1 MERRSTRSAST
12 EKSRSASPLAKP
24 QHLTP
29 LPFLPLTTRRLRV
42 QCNDPKQAVI
52 PGAGLRL
59 SRAPEAVRTT
69 QPKPSLCESV
79 CKCSPLENFGVC
91 VPVRRQ
97 RAATSSKRKR
107 KQKMSDQD
115 ASDQAAAANGG
126 DTSPSDPTADAGGST
141 LSAEQR
147 QRLEEQAALEM
158 LEESEARQWGGP
170 SHALH
175 GLLRKLGAGLDDL
188 LPSVSASHSRL
199 KAILAGMKADDDG
212 RQLVALSELCELLS
226 IGTEESMS
234 ALSVDVFV
242 PLLVQ
247 LLRKEHNA
255 DIMLLASRAMCH
267 VMDVH
272 PSSAAAIVHYDAV
285 PILCEKL
292 LSIEYIDLAE
302 QCLSALEKLSHEHP
316 LAILRGGGMQAVLQF
331 VDFFA
336 TGVQRIAVSTA
347 ANLCRGLPIECAHLV
362 ADAVPLLSGLLNHHD
377 QRVLEHVCLAFSR
390 LVDDFGTA
398 PAQLEMLA
406 AHGLLPNLHRLVSGM
421 VMGGA
426 AGDAGVTLSDTTY
439 TMLLRTLATICRGSG
454 ELCKQL
460 LQLKICSLL
469 RDGLMSEESVAPSS
483 GLSVNRPPDQLFQIL
498 SLSNELLPPI
508 TAASGGKNKDVAAT
522 AAGSG
527 AQASR
532 AVAPKPRPKR
542 AGSASPAGGEE
553 SEAPAPA
560 APVSERERVF
570 EENPELLIEYG
581 ETLLHVLMQV
591 YSYAVNPSVRQMSL
605 SCLAKLLHFS
615 SASHVSQLL
624 CNVPFSAFIAA
635 LLSSQEP
642 AAASSALQMA
652 EMLLVKLPQIFE
664 DKFLCEGVFHAV
676 DDIRALAASSEA
688 QAKSAAAVTA
698 SASTSASASAS
709 APAAAPDDSLK
720 RPSSSSRRSTDSDSA
735 PPAAAAAAAAAAAS
749 SQATEGRKSLRRTS
763 SGSRSSGSKS
773 PELEPA
779 APASAAPAPA
789 APAPAPRAAPST
801 VTVRTDPAAALAR
814 RASSFHERFVKAN
827 SALSKIIETG
837 DGSPTLRKLRKL
849 SATLNDASL
858 NSTLNLK
865 VPLSGSL
872 YEFAD
877 VKALVELTGLIG
889 EGDGTTT
896 TFEVA
901 NSGLID
907 ALLRYLTTPS
917 QPEAEGDANRRA
929 FRLRAFC
936 HVFFGLSP
944 PRPVTSKPSSAPP
957 PTVPPQ
963 VNGKGMQQLVVKL
976 QQVLNMVERFPLV
989 ISESASGDG
998 SSNGIKALTQPFK
1011 LRLQR
1016 GPGAA
1021 VALKEYASN
1030 VVLIEPLATVAAIED
1045 FLWPKV
1051 RRDVSLKQT
1060 LRDAQE
1066 GQEGQEGGSGSG
1078 GGAPAAAPSSEG
1090 AAASGTGKQPASSEA
1105 KGEAPSSSGK
1115 STQEAGDFFGGLAAG
1130 DMEDDAEDEDA
1141 LDDDEGEEDDDDD
1154 EGSMLSSPGLGASL
1168 GDAECVHDLQLQSQS
1183 PAGSPAPSK
1192 GPPAYQLPSA
1202 AASSAAAAA
1211 PAAATKRASRSS
1223 APAGAPAGAPSAAEP
1238 APDGEGEGAQSHRL
1252 VLMLNGKPLP
1262 YGMTIFQAVREAR
1275 LQAAESGSQPMP
1287 PTIGQRLWGDVYTI
1301 TYRMRE
1307 LESPSDT
1314 LLLTGAAADPS
1325 AVDPSAA
1332 GPGASSVSPVD
1343 ALCKLPERLSDS
1355 EPAAAVVHLLWL
1367 LHSLSQGYRCLF
1379 DSTEQSA
1386 PGQGALLPQSTFLN
1400 RKLNAKLTR
1409 QLQDPLAL
1417 CSRSLPPWCAKLTS
1431 TFSFLISF
1439 EARRLFLHSTAFGLS
1454 RALQRLQSQTQD
1466 ATSNAS
1472 SSSDFRVG
1480 RLPRQKVRIS
1490 RSRVLDS
1497 ALKVMELYAGHKALL
1512 EVEYFNEVGTGLG
1525 PTLEFYTL
1533 VSREL
1538 QRTELGLWR
1547 HESGGPPP
1555 QEGQDGKP
1563 QQYVHAPAG
1572 LFPAVVKQDQE
1583 GGGVPP
1589 RTLQLFTFMGRFVAK
1604 ALLDNR
1610 LVDLPFSAPLMRSM
1624 LGARLGL
1631 SDLQELSPQVAAS
1644 LGQLQQLSEQ
1654 RAEILRGGG
1663 SAAEQQQQVQALTL
1677 QGCPVS
1683 DLGLDFTLPGE
1694 PTVELCEG
1702 GAERD
1707 VGIDD
1712 LEEYVQAVLN
1722 LVLRDGVRAQVE
1734 AFRKGFSEVLPV
1746 HHLRAFTPEELDL
1759 LFNGSRDA
1767 WERDAIVESL
1777 KFDHGYTRSSGAV
1790 GFLLGIM
1797 CEFTD
1802 AERRQFLKVRLA
1814 RQPCPTPGPCPTRAQ
1829 PPTRPA
1835 ALPQHS
1841 RALYSW
1847 HACSIPSRCTC
1858 VRQFVTGSPRLPVG
1872 GLSRMVPRLTIV
1884 KKSPES
1890 GNSPDAYLPSVM
1902 TCANYLKLP
1911 DYSSKEVMRERLL
1924 TAINEGQGCFL
1935 LS

>member
-1 MERRSTRSAST
+1 M
-12 EKSRSASPLAKP
+12 
-24 QHLTP
+24 
-29 LPFLPLTTRRLRV
+29 
-42 QCNDPKQAVI
+42 
-52 PGAGLRL
+52 
-59 SRAPEAVRTT
+59 
-69 QPKPSLCESV
+69 
-79 CKCSPLENFGVC
+79 
-91 VPVRRQ
+91 
-97 RAATSSKRKR
+97 
-107 KQKMSDQD
+107 
-115 ASDQAAAANGG
+115 
-126 DTSPSDPTADAGGST
+126 
-141 LSAEQR
+141 
-147 QRLEEQAALEM
+147 
-158 LEESEARQWGGP
+158 
-170 SHALH
+170 
-175 GLLRKLGAGLDDL
+175 
-188 LPSVSASHSRL
+188 
-199 KAILAGMKADDDG
+199 
-212 RQLVALSELCELLS
+212 
-226 IGTEESMS
+226 
-234 ALSVDVFV
+234 
-242 PLLVQ
+242 
-247 LLRKEHNA
+247 
-255 DIMLLASRAMCH
+255 
-267 VMDVH
+267 
-272 PSSAAAIVHYDAV
+272 
-285 PILCEKL
+285 
-292 LSIEYIDLAE
+292 
-302 QCLSALEKLSHEHP
+302 
-316 LAILRGGGMQAVLQF
+316 
-331 VDFFA
+331 
-336 TGVQRIAVSTA
+336 
-347 ANLCRGLPIECAHLV
+347 
-362 ADAVPLLSGLLNHHD
+362 
-377 QRVLEHVCLAFSR
+377 
-390 LVDDFGTA
+390 
-398 PAQLEMLA
+398 
-406 AHGLLPNLHRLVSGM
+406 
-421 VMGGA
+421 
-426 AGDAGVTLSDTTY
+426 
-439 TMLLRTLATICRGSG
+439 
-454 ELCKQL
+454 
-460 LQLKICSLL
+460 
-469 RDGLMSEESVAPSS
+469 
-483 GLSVNRPPDQLFQIL
+483 
-498 SLSNELLPPI
+498 
-508 TAASGGKNKDVAAT
+508 
-522 AAGSG
+522 
-527 AQASR
+527 
-532 AVAPKPRPKR
+532 
-542 AGSASPAGGEE
+542 
-553 SEAPAPA
+553 
-560 APVSERERVF
+560 
-570 EENPELLIEYG
+570 
-581 ETLLHVLMQV
+581 
-591 YSYAVNPSVRQMSL
+591 
-605 SCLAKLLHFS
+605 
-615 SASHVSQLL
+615 
-624 CNVPFSAFIAA
+624 
-635 LLSSQEP
+635 
-642 AAASSALQMA
+642 
-652 EMLLVKLPQIFE
+652 
-664 DKFLCEGVFHAV
+664 
-676 DDIRALAASSEA
+676 
-688 QAKSAAAVTA
+688 
-698 SASTSASASAS
+698 
-709 APAAAPDDSLK
+709 
-720 RPSSSSRRSTDSDSA
+720 
-735 PPAAAAAAAAAAAS
+735 
-749 SQATEGRKSLRRTS
+749 
-763 SGSRSSGSKS
+763 
-773 PELEPA
+773 
-779 APASAAPAPA
+779 
-789 APAPAPRAAPST
+789 
-801 VTVRTDPAAALAR
+801 TVRTDPAAALAR

-827 SALSKIIETG
+827 SALSKMIETG

-907 ALLRYLTTPS
+907 ALLSYLTMPS
-917 QPEAEGDANRRA
+917 KPEAEGDANRRA

-936 HVFFGLSP
+936 HVFSGLSP

-957 PTVPPQ
+957 PTAPPQ
-963 VNGKGMQQLVVKL
+963 VNGKGMQQLVIKL

-1060 LRDAQE
+1060 LRDAQGGQE
-1066 GQEGQEGGSGSG
+1066 SQEGQEGGSGSG

-1105 KGEAPSSSGK
+1105 KKGEAPSSSSK
-1115 STQEAGDFFGGLAAG
+1115 SPQEAGELWGGLAAG
-1130 DMEDDAEDEDA
+1130 DSVEDDAEDEDA
-1141 LDDDEGEEDDDDD
+1141 LDDDEGEEEEDDD
-1154 EGSMLSSPGLGASL
+1154 EDSMLSSPGLGASL

-1183 PAGSPAPSK
+1183 PVGSPAPSK

-1238 APDGEGEGAQSHRL
+1238 TPDGEGEGAQGHRL

-1275 LQAAESGSQPMP
+1275 LRAAESGSQPMP
-1287 PTIGQRLWGDVYTI
+1287 PTVGQRLWGDVYTI

-1325 AVDPSAA
+1325 AVDPLAD
-1332 GPGASSVSPVD
+1332 GPAASSASPVD
-1343 ALCKLPERLSDS
+1343 ALCKLPERFSDS
-1355 EPAAAVVHLLWL
+1355 EPATAVVHLLWL
-1367 LHSLSQGYRCLF
+1367 LHSLSQGWRCLF
-1379 DSTEQSA
+1379 DSTEQ
-1386 PGQGALLPQSTFLN
+1386 PVGNQGALLPQSTFLN

-1466 ATSNAS
+1466 ATSNASS

-1572 LFPAVVKQDQE
+1572 LFPAVVKQDEE
-1583 GGGVPP
+1583 GGGVPA

-1610 LVDLPFSAPLMRSM
+1610 LVDLPFSAPLMRTM

-1644 LGQLQQLSEQ
+1644 LGQLQQLSER

-1663 SAAEQQQQVQALTL
+1663 SAAEQKQQVQALTL

-1694 PTVELCEG
+1694 PNVELCEG

-1712 LEEYVQAVLN
+1712 LEEYVQAVLD

-1746 HHLRAFTPEELDL
+1746 HHLRAFTSEELDV

-1802 AERRQFLKVRLA
+1802 AERRQFLKVRPPRPPCQTGPPAKPGPSSRGRPPPPPLRVPSTLA
-1814 RQPCPTPGPCPTRAQ
+1814 RLLNPVA
-1829 PPTRPA
+1829 
-1835 ALPQHS
+1835 
-1841 RALYSW
+1841 
-1847 HACSIPSRCTC
+1847 
-1858 VRQFVTGSPRLPVG
+1858 VRVCGSL
-1872 GLSRMVPRLTIV
+1872 
-1884 KKSPES
+1884 
-1890 GNSPDAYLPSVM
+1890 
-1902 TCANYLKLP
+1902 
-1911 DYSSKEVMRERLL
+1911 
-1924 TAINEGQGCFL
+1924 
-1935 LS
+1935 